1 MNVLIFGATGMV
13 GQGVLR
19 ECLLD
24 PRIHRVVAIGRR
36 VTGQRHP
43 KLREVAVPDLFDLSA
58 VEQDFVGI
66 DACFFSLGTSA
77 AGMSE
82 TAYGRVTHDLTLAV
96 AELVARRSPAATFIY
111 VSGAGTDST
120 EHGRI
125 MWSRVKGKTE
135 NALLRMPFKAAYM
148 FRPALIVPMHGIT
161 SSTRR
166 YRVLYAIL
174 MPLLPL
180 IRRFAPDYVTTTERV
195 GRAMITAAVSGAPT
209 RVLENPGINAL

>member
-1 MNVLIFGATGMV
+1 MV

-24 PRIHRVVAIGRR
+24 PRIHRVVTIGRR
-36 VTGQRHP
+36 VTDERHA
-43 KLREVAVPDLFDLSA
+43 KLRAIAVPDFFDLSA
-58 VEQDFVGI
+58 LDQDFTGI

-82 TAYGRVTHDLTLAV
+82 AAYSRVTHDLTLAV
-96 AELVARRSPAATFIY
+96 AEHVARRSPAATFIY

-125 MWSRVKGKTE
+125 MWARVKGKTE
-135 NALLRMPFKAAYM
+135 NALLRLPFKAAYM

-161 SSTRR
+161 SSTRW

-180 IRRFAPDYVTTTERV
+180 IRRLAPDYVTTTERV
-195 GRAMITAAVSGAPT
+195 GRAMITAAVSGAPR
-209 RVLENPGINAL
+209 RVLENPDINAL